1 MNENKRGG
9 RVLRAI
15 KFALLV
21 IATASLAKIAFF
33 PAGDDT
39 RAAGGGDFAPPTTT
53 LEMNPINNETQLSAT
68 VLRDAPTTIRATASG
83 QVSTVFIGS
92 GQPVNAGQALIQV
105 TSTTAPAAAATD
117 GDEDAQA
124 APPVVQY
131 RDIAATAGGTVDL
144 TVVVG
149 KTIEAGQEI
158 GTISPNSFHA
168 IAQPKTGQ
176 LYAMGDVLRSGR
188 LSITDG
194 PGPFQC
200 DEVKIVTA
208 PSPASVA
215 SGDAGA
221 AAGSGGGPQIRC
233 EIPDS
238 QTAYEGIQATLTIG
252 GNTSGEVTTL
262 PVSAVEG
269 RFHEGIVYLPSP
281 EPGKPPIKRK
291 VQLGPYD
298 GTNIEIKGGLRRGE
312 EVLMFVPARQTS
324 ESNDSGDGGDAG
336 AADADAAD
344 ANATEAGTDGTG
356 TDADAGDSADAPT
369 GN

>member
-1 MNENKRGG
+1 MTEKKR
-9 RVLRAI
+9 RKVVLPAL
-15 KFALLV
+15 KLALLV
-21 IATASLAKIAFF
+21 IATISLAKIAFF
-33 PAGDDT
+33 PGGDDAP
-39 RAAGGGDFAPPTTT
+39 AAGGGDFSAPTTT
-53 LEMNPINNETQLSAT
+53 LAMHPINNETKLSAT

-105 TSTTAPAAAATD
+105 TSTTPGTSTAGSGED
-117 GDEDAQA
+117 GEDAPV

-131 RDIAATAGGTVDL
+131 RDIAAPSGGTVEL
-144 TVVVG
+144 TVVIG
-149 KTIEAGQEI
+149 QSIEAGQEI

-208 PSPASVA
+208 PSAAAGA
-215 SGDAGA
+215 SGSAGAAGA

-233 EIPDS
+233 EIPSS
-238 QTAYEGIQATLTIG
+238 QTVYEGTQATLTIG
-252 GNTSGEVTTL
+252 GETSEEVPTL
-262 PVSAVEG
+262 PVTAVEG
-269 RFHEGIVYLPSP
+269 RFREGIVYLPSP
-281 EPGKPPIKRK
+281 EAGKPPIKRK
-291 VQLGPYD
+291 VELGPYD
-298 GTNIEIKGGLRRGE
+298 GTNIEIKSGLERGE
-312 EVLMFVPARQTS
+312 EVLTFVPATS
-324 ESNDSGDGGDAG
+324 TSADGAG
-336 AADADAAD
+336 AADAGS
-344 ANATEAGTDGTG
+344 N
-356 TDADAGDSADAPT
+356 DAPS

>member
-1 MNENKRGG
+1 MTEKKRGKV
-9 RVLRAI
+9 VLPAL
-15 KFALLV
+15 KLALLV
-21 IATASLAKIAFF
+21 IATVSLAKIAFF
-33 PAGDDT
+33 PGGDD
-39 RAAGGGDFAPPTTT
+39 APAVGGGDFTAPTTT
-53 LEMNPINNETQLSAT
+53 LAMHPINNETTLSAT

-105 TSTTAPAAAATD
+105 TSTTPSANTAGT
-117 GDEDAQA
+117 GENGEDAPV

-131 RDIAATAGGTVDL
+131 RDIAAPSGGTVEL

-149 KTIEAGQEI
+149 QSIEAGQEI

-208 PSPASVA
+208 PSSAPSANGA
-215 SGDAGA
+215 AGA

-233 EIPDS
+233 EIPGS
-238 QTAYEGIQATLTIG
+238 QTVYEGTQATLTIG
-252 GNTSGEVTTL
+252 GETSEEVPTL
-262 PVSAVEG
+262 PVTAVEG
-269 RFHEGIVYLPSP
+269 RFREGIVYLPSP
-281 EPGKPPIKRK
+281 EAGRPPIKRK
-291 VQLGPYD
+291 VELGPYD
-298 GTNIEIKGGLRRGE
+298 GTNIEIKGGLERGE
-312 EVLMFVPARQTS
+312 EVLVFVPATS
-324 ESNDSGDGGDAG
+324 TSGGGTG
-336 AADADAAD
+336 AADA
-344 ANATEAGTDGTG
+344 GS
-356 TDADAGDSADAPT
+356 ADAGSGDAAS